1 MLEKQRP
8 RRKTR
13 AVKVGPLVIGGEAP
27 VIGQSMTKPDTR
39 DVGSTVAQIEQ
50 MVATGCELVRLA
62 VPDQAAAT
70 ALAEIAKRLPQV
82 PLAADIP
89 FQPRLALAALD
100 AGIAKLRL
108 NPGNIGSPDKVR
120 EVVRKAQACG
130 VPIRI
135 GVNAGS
141 LERRGVGK
149 RRDTT

>member
-27 VIGQSMTKPDTR
+27 VIVQSMTKTDTR

-82 PLAADIP
+82 PLAADIH
-89 FQPRLALAALD
+89 FQHRLAPPRVGPGLTQLALQT
-100 AGIAKLRL
+100 G
-108 NPGNIGSPDKVR
+108 
-120 EVVRKAQACG
+120 
-130 VPIRI
+130 
-135 GVNAGS
+135 
-141 LERRGVGK
+141 
-149 RRDTT
+149 

>member
-13 AVKVGPLVIGGEAP
+13 TVKVGPLVIGGDAP
-27 VIGQSMTKPDTR
+27 VIVQSMTKTDTR

-82 PLAADIP
+82 PLAADIH
-89 FQPRLALAALD
+89 FQHRLALGARRRHRQAA
-100 AGIAKLRL
+100 AESR
-108 NPGNIGSPDKVR
+108 
-120 EVVRKAQACG
+120 QH
-130 VPIRI
+130 
-135 GVNAGS
+135 
-141 LERRGVGK
+141 
-149 RRDTT
+149 